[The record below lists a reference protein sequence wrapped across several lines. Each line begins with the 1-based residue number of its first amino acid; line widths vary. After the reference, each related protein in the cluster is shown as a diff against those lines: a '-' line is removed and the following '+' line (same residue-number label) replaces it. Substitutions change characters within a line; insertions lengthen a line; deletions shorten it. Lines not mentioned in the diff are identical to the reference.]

1 MCMRKDEGKLGH
13 VFVEMA
19 KELGQNCG
27 GEGLRIGPSLWIEG
41 GSGSNVNVRGRRVG
55 EGDIESALAPSNQ
68 TAKGREFGWAAW
80 IKDEP

>member
-19 KELGQNCG
+19 RELGQNCG

-41 GSGSNVNVRGRRVG
+41 GSGSNVNVRGWRVG

-68 TAKGREFGWAAW
+68 PAKGAGAW
-80 IKDEP
+80 ISSLDKG